1 MQAHHS
7 PRIALLSLALA
18 ALGVLAGCATPPTT
32 RPGDKGPAPVRD
44 ARPVDRAGP
53 PRVAV
58 LLPETGQH
66 LTAATALRDG
76 IMAAYY
82 ARPAAERPE
91 LRFYPAPP
99 DAFGTVAMLQ
109 EAAQAGA
116 SVAIGPLDK
125 TAVAEV
131 AAAPSLPLTV
141 LALNQADAGS
151 PRSPSLYQFALAPED
166 EAEQAAERAWADGYR
181 TTAVI
186 TPIGSWGDRV
196 HASFRARWEALGGQ
210 VTAHE
215 RYDAAPNDL
224 GPAVAAAVGVDA
236 GRQRHDELQQI
247 LGRRLEYAAPASA
260 EGRCVFVAGTASKV
274 RDLRRELHRQGGS
287 GLTAYGTSSAW
298 NGDATPASEAGL
310 APIRIPDMP
319 WLVADEQQGPVGR
332 ATLAAAIPAS
342 AQSPLRRL
350 YPMGIDSLD
359 LLPHLERLRTPG
371 QSFDGQTGNLSLDSQ
386 RRFHR
391 RLVWVELSSRGT
403 KVLGYDAAGAARP
416 TAGR

>member
-236 GRQRHDELQQI
+236 GRQRHDELEQI

-310 APIRIPDMP
+310 VPIRIPDMP

-386 RRFHR
+386 RRLHR
-391 RLVWVELSSRGT
+391 RLVWIELSSYGM
-403 KVLGYDAAGAARP
+403 KVLGYDAPGATRPAAAR
-416 TAGR
+416 

>member
-236 GRQRHDELQQI
+236 GRQRHDELEQI

-386 RRFHR
+386 RRLHR
-391 RLVWVELSSRGT
+391 RLVWIELSSHGM
-403 KVLGYDAAGAARP
+403 KVLGYDAPGATRPAAAR
-416 TAGR
+416 

>member
-1 MQAHHS
+1 M
-7 PRIALLSLALA
+7 LSTALA
-18 ALGVLAGCATPPTT
+18 VVGALSGCATPPAT
-32 RPGDKGPAPVRD
+32 RPADGGAPVRD
-44 ARPVDRAGP
+44 ARPTDRAGP

-58 LLPETGQH
+58 LLPESGQH
-66 LTAATALRDG
+66 LAAATALRDG
-76 IMAAYY
+76 IMAAYH
-82 ARPAAERPE
+82 ARPAPEKPE

-99 DAFGTVAMLQ
+99 DAFGTVAVLQ

-125 TAVAEV
+125 AAVAEV
-131 AAAPSLPLTV
+131 AASPSLPLTV
-141 LALNQADAGS
+141 LALNQADSGS
-151 PRSPSLYQFALAPED
+151 ARAPNLYQLALAPED

-186 TPIGSWGDRV
+186 TPTGSWGDRV

-210 VTAHE
+210 ITAHE

-224 GPAVAAAVGVDA
+224 GAAAAAAMGADA

-260 EGRCVFVAGTASKV
+260 EARCVFVAGTASKV
-274 RDLRRELHRQGGS
+274 RELRRELQKHAGG
-287 GLTAYGTSSAW
+287 GLIAYGTSSAW
-298 NGDATPASEAGL
+298 NGDATPESEAGL
-310 APIRIPDMP
+310 VPIRIPDMP
-319 WLVADEQQGPVGR
+319 WLVADEKQGPVGR

-403 KVLGYDAAGAARP
+403 KVLGYDATGAARP
-416 TAGR
+416 AAGR

>member
-1 MQAHHS
+1 MQAHRS

-18 ALGVLAGCATPPTT
+18 ALGVLPGCATPPTT

-236 GRQRHDELQQI
+236 GRQRHDELEQI

-310 APIRIPDMP
+310 VPIRIPDMP

-386 RRFHR
+386 RRLHR
-391 RLVWVELSSRGT
+391 RLVWIELSSHGM
-403 KVLGYDAAGAARP
+403 KVLGYDAPGATRPAAAR
-416 TAGR
+416 